1 MADDY
6 NTLTEV
12 ARDALIYDS
21 PKLPLKAVAAEIG
34 KPYATLTRELNPDD
48 EGAKLGADLLLP
60 IMRVTGDVRM
70 LEWLAD
76 KMGYMLRP
84 KSEIH
89 PDQPTW
95 ALEHAQDTQ
104 HLGEMARLMATGA
117 APEDVQRLGARA
129 IQDIEETVVRYSR
142 DRVSAAVSAAGH
154 APFAGCS

>member
-12 ARDALIYDS
+12 ARDALIYDA

-76 KMGYMLRP
+76 KLGYMLLR
-84 KSEIH
+84 KDDVH
-89 PDQPTW
+89 PDQPSW
-95 ALEHAQDTQ
+95 PLEHAQDTQ

-117 APEDVQRLGARA
+117 APEEVQRLGARA
-129 IQDIEETVVRYSR
+129 IQDIEETVVRYAK
-142 DRVSAAVSAAGH
+142 DHDAGRVVMVGRH
-154 APFAGCS
+154 